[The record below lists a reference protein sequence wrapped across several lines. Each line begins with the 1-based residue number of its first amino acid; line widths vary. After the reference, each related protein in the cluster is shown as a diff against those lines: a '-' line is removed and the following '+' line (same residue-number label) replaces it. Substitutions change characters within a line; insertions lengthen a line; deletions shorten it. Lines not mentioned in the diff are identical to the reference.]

1 MATTKSPLI
10 FTILAECHTSKARTS
25 RMILQHGVVDT
36 PVFMPVGTQV
46 NERKKNHLS
55 LATNYYYRELLKE
68 CCQNNLK
75 NLDCKLCW
83 PTHIT

>member
-46 NERKKNHLS
+46 NERKKNIC
-55 LATNYYYRELLKE
+55 LLQE
-68 CCQNNLK
+68 IIIVG
-75 NLDCKLCW
+75 DS
-83 PTHIT
+83 